1 VTAAIEELELH
12 GHRVTYRRAGTGPA
26 LVLLHG
32 ITSSS
37 ATWDKV
43 IGPLAKRF
51 TVIAPDLLGH
61 GLSAKPRG
69 DYSLGAYASG
79 VRDLLVALGIDS
91 ATVVGH
97 SLGGGVAMQFA
108 YQYPERV
115 ERMVLVASGGL
126 GREVHLALRAATL
139 PGASL
144 AMPLLGS
151 APVRMVVGGV
161 SGGLARIGLRASRD
175 VVEIGRGMAS
185 LAQSDSRAAFLH
197 TARAIIGPGG
207 QRVSASDRLYLAE
220 HLPVLLMWGERD
232 SLIPVAHGRAAA
244 DAIPGARLVVYPGA
258 GHYPHRDE
266 PAAFARDLGAFLKS
280 TRPGTVDAER
290 TRQLMLSRRSA

>member
-1 VTAAIEELELH
+1 MTAVVEEIELH
-12 GHRVTYRRAGTGPA
+12 GHRVTYRRAGRGPA

-43 IGPLAKRF
+43 MAPLAKRF
-51 TVIAPDLLGH
+51 TVIAPDLMGH

-79 VRDLLVALGIDS
+79 VRDLLVAVGIDS

-108 YQYPERV
+108 YQYPEKV
-115 ERMVLVASGGL
+115 NRMVLVGSGGL
-126 GREVHLALRAATL
+126 GREVHLMLRASTL
-139 PGASL
+139 PGAGL
-144 AMPLLGS
+144 ALPLLGS
-151 APVRMVVGGV
+151 KPVRDVVGGV
-161 SGGLARIGLRASRD
+161 SGALARVGLRASRD
-175 VVEIGRGMAS
+175 VVEIGRGIAT
-185 LAQSDSRAAFLH
+185 LAQTDSRNAFLH
-197 TARAIIGPGG
+197 TARAIMEPGG
-207 QRVSASDRLYLAE
+207 QRVSAADRLYLAA
-220 HLPVLLMWGERD
+220 HLPTLLIWGERD

-244 DAIPGARLVVYPGA
+244 ELIPGSKLIVYPKA

-266 PAAFARDLGAFLKS
+266 PAAFARALIRFVDS
-280 TRPGTVDAER
+280 TKPGVVDPEDAR
-290 TRQLMLSRRSA
+290 RLMLARSA

>member
-1 VTAAIEELELH
+1 MTAALEEIELH
-12 GHRVTYRRAGTGPA
+12 GHRVTYRRAGQGPA

-32 ITSSS
+32 IASSS

-43 IGPLAKRF
+43 IDPLAERF

-108 YQYPERV
+108 YQHPEKV
-115 ERMVLVASGGL
+115 DRMVLVGSGGL
-126 GREVHLALRAATL
+126 GREVHLVLRASTL
-139 PGASL
+139 PGAGL
-144 AMPLLGS
+144 ALPLLNS
-151 APVRMVVGGV
+151 KPVRDVVEGV
-161 SGGLARIGLRASRD
+161 SGALARVGLRPSRD
-175 VVEIGRGMAS
+175 VVEIGRGIAT
-185 LAQSDSRAAFLH
+185 LARSDTRSAFLH
-197 TARAIIGPGG
+197 TSRAIMEPGG
-207 QRVSASDRLYLAE
+207 QRVSAADRLYLAE
-220 HLPVLLMWGERD
+220 HLPTLLIWGERD

-244 DAIPGARLVVYPGA
+244 ELIPGSMLIVYPKA

-266 PAAFARDLGAFLKS
+266 PAAFAKALIDF
-280 TRPGTVDAER
+280 VDATEPGVADPDAAR
-290 TRQLMLSRRSA
+290 RLMLARSA

>member
-1 VTAAIEELELH
+1 MTAAVEEIELH
-12 GHRVTYRRAGTGPA
+12 GHRVTYRRAGKGPV
-26 LVLLHG
+26 LLLLHG

-91 ATVVGH
+91 ATIAGH

-108 YQYPERV
+108 YQYPEKV
-115 ERMVLVASGGL
+115 DRMVLVGSGGL
-126 GREVHLALRAATL
+126 GREVHLVLRASTL
-139 PGASL
+139 PGAGL
-144 AMPLLGS
+144 ALPLLGS
-151 APVRMVVGGV
+151 KPVRDVVGGV
-161 SGGLARIGLRASRD
+161 SGALARIGLRASRD
-175 VVEIGRGMAS
+175 VVEIGRGIAT

-197 TARAIIGPGG
+197 TSRAIMEPGG
-207 QRVSASDRLYLAE
+207 QRVSAADRLYLAE
-220 HLPVLLMWGERD
+220 HLPTLLVWGERD
-232 SLIPVAHGRAAA
+232 SLIPVAHGRTAAEL
-244 DAIPGARLVVYPGA
+244 IPGSKLIVYPKA

-266 PAAFARDLGAFLKS
+266 PTAFAKALIEFVQATK
-280 TRPGTVDAER
+280 PGIADPDAAR
-290 TRQLMLSRRSA
+290 RLMLARSA

>member
-1 VTAAIEELELH
+1 MTAAVKEIELH
-12 GHRVTYRRAGTGPA
+12 GHRVTYRRAGKGPV
-26 LVLLHG
+26 LLLLHG

-37 ATWDKV
+37 VTWDKV

-91 ATVVGH
+91 ATIVGH
-97 SLGGGVAMQFA
+97 SLGGGVAMQFS
-108 YQYPERV
+108 YQYPEKV
-115 ERMVLVASGGL
+115 DRMVLVGSGGL
-126 GREVHLALRAATL
+126 GREVHLVLRASTL
-139 PGASL
+139 PGAGL
-144 AMPLLGS
+144 ALQLLGS
-151 APVRMVVGGV
+151 KPVRDGVGGV
-161 SGGLARIGLRASRD
+161 SGALARIGLRASRD
-175 VVEIGRGMAS
+175 VVEIGRGIAT

-197 TARAIIGPGG
+197 TSRAIMEPGG
-207 QRVSASDRLYLAE
+207 QRVSARDRLYLAE
-220 HLPVLLMWGERD
+220 HLPTLLVWGERD

-244 DAIPGARLVVYPGA
+244 ELIPGSKLIVYPKA

-266 PAAFARDLGAFLKS
+266 PAAFAEALIDFVEATKPGVADPDA
-280 TRPGTVDAER
+280 TRR
-290 TRQLMLSRRSA
+290 LMLAHSA

>member
-1 VTAAIEELELH
+1 MTAAVEEIELH
-12 GHRVTYRRAGTGPA
+12 GHRVTYRRAGKGPV
-26 LVLLHG
+26 LLLLHG

-43 IGPLAKRF
+43 MGPLARRF

-91 ATVVGH
+91 ATIVGH

-108 YQYPERV
+108 YQYPEKV
-115 ERMVLVASGGL
+115 DRMVLVGSGGL
-126 GREVHLALRAATL
+126 GREVHLVLRASTL
-139 PGASL
+139 PGAGL
-144 AMPLLGS
+144 VLPLLSSG
-151 APVRMVVGGV
+151 AVRDVVGGV
-161 SGGLARIGLRASRD
+161 SGALARVGLRASRD
-175 VVEIGRGMAS
+175 VVEIGRGIAS
-185 LAQSDSRAAFLH
+185 LAQGDSRDAFLH
-197 TARAIIGPGG
+197 TSRAIMESGG
-207 QRVSASDRLYLAE
+207 QRVSAADRLYLAE
-220 HLPVLLMWGERD
+220 HLPTLLIWGERD

-244 DAIPGARLVVYPGA
+244 KLIPGAELVVYPRA

-266 PAAFARDLGAFLKS
+266 PELFAQALTEF
-280 TRPGTVDAER
+280 VDATKAGVTDPDAAR
-290 TRQLMLSRRSA
+290 RLMLARSA

>member
-1 VTAAIEELELH
+1 MTAAMEEIELH
-12 GHRVTYRRAGTGPA
+12 GHRVTYRRAGKGPV
-26 LVLLHG
+26 LLLLHG

-43 IGPLAKRF
+43 IGPLSKRF

-91 ATVVGH
+91 ATIVGH

-108 YQYPERV
+108 YQYPEKV
-115 ERMVLVASGGL
+115 DRMVLVGSGGL
-126 GREVHLALRAATL
+126 GREVHLVLRASTL
-139 PGASL
+139 PGAGL

-151 APVRMVVGGV
+151 KPVRDVVGGV
-161 SGGLARIGLRASRD
+161 SGALARVGLRASRD
-175 VVEIGRGMAS
+175 VVEIGRGIAT

-197 TARAIIGPGG
+197 TARAIMEPGG
-207 QRVSASDRLYLAE
+207 QRVSAADRLYLAE
-220 HLPVLLMWGERD
+220 HLPTLLIWGERD

-244 DAIPGARLVVYPGA
+244 QLIPGSRLIVYPKA
-258 GHYPHRDE
+258 GHYAHRDE
-266 PAAFARDLGAFLKS
+266 PAAFAKALIEF
-280 TRPGTVDAER
+280 VDATKPGVTDLEL
-290 TRQLMLSRRSA
+290 TRELMLARSA